1 LYAGK
6 KITAYLLLKM
16 NGPDLRVAN
25 LRRNVGLCIQ
35 NLNGIFFFFKKKI
48 KKMVLLLLNQK
59 IGFAAASLSCS
70 LHGDPFQWR
79 SHLYASRGHGPYN
92 S

>member
-35 NLNGIFFFFKKKI
+35 NLNGIFFSLKKN
-48 KKMVLLLLNQK
+48 KKN
-59 IGFAAASLSCS
+59 GFAAAQSKNWFCSCESLLQPPWGSIPVAEP
-70 LHGDPFQWR
+70 LIRQQ
-79 SHLYASRGHGPYN
+79 GPWPLQ
-92 S
+92 